1 MPARKKKA
9 LSLVLAILGMLLLFP
24 LYIFFHE
31 SGHTLVALAN
41 GATITRFSIINA
53 YMSYEGG
60 TFTPAAN
67 ALLNIA
73 GMLLPVVLVLL
84 VLPFY
89 NKKATGVFYT
99 VFSFFAFAIPSAS
112 VLAWVLVPILAA
124 AGAAPKG
131 DDVAKFIVNSGL
143 PPLVVAAGGLLLFG
157 LLAAALFYK
166 KVPQNYW
173 KTLRSFRAG
182 GETVD

>member
-1 MPARKKKA
+1 MTLRQKKA

-60 TFTPAAN
+60 NFTPAAT

-84 VLPFY
+84 LLPFY

-112 VLAWVLVPILAA
+112 VLAWVLVPLLAA
-124 AGAAPKG
+124 VGAAPNG

-143 PPLVVAAGGLLLFG
+143 PPLVVAAGGLLLFS
-157 LLAAALFYK
+157 LLATALFYK

-173 KTLRSFRAG
+173 ATLRSFRTG
-182 GETVD
+182 GETGD